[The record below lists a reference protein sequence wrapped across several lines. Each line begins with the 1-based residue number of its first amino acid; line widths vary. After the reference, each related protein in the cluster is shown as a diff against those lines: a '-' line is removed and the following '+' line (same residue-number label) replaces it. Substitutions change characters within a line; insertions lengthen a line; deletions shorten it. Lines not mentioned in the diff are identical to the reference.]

1 MWTKL
6 IFVALSL
13 LRCAVSSSPPKPIN
27 VSFSSVNLRNVLHW
41 FPGNGTP
48 EGTLFTVQYAI
59 YGNPREVRKGK
70 REHWRAVDQ
79 CTKIIRTWCDLSAET
94 RDEEERYY
102 ARVRALGRNSSSKWT
117 ETNKR
122 FDPKSETILGPP
134 LVSVEIENNSAVVTI
149 NGPVRYSPNN
159 HTPALTM
166 KTIYHRMSYNLS
178 IFSTHRNQVLHFPVE
193 NSLFKYHMM
202 DYNTEY
208 CFSAKSRFLSI
219 PLQSMSSVW
228 HCITTPQDPIIMQ
241 LQRVVVG
248 IVVPSLCICIIV
260 LVSYLLYNYLSGKE
274 QTSPPILNQ
283 LSFHPC
289 PVVFLPDHATLQLTS
304 IIPNK
309 PPPGMQPFIPYPSLR
324 PPNPYAPQRSDVQQE
339 PEEPMNNLS
348 DDYAAVITKKVSGEN
363 TRQRESEEGVAVN
376 NLKDEHQKNA
386 DCHEKKDVKIKD
398 DSSSSGY
405 KPQAETFGQSP
416 TQTEVSALLQRLPCS
431 PGPPVLPSQTQ
442 APTQSNQRSFS
453 DKQTIDNNTESSA
466 LWFTKNLQTGTFN
479 VHLNLP
485 LLKEEG
491 KREEIKGGE
500 QKQNQCENVPLLSEY
515 ASQVIPTMPTVH
527 SQRSDCLSDEYGA
540 LIQAKEAEAGHF
552 KRVMCS
558 NWNPEDMQEMLPMP
572 GMTFNVNERLGGMQP
587 SDSGKE
593 DNIGGTFEG
602 MYMTRNHLKLEN
614 VLLRQT
620 SDEEAGSQIEEE
632 EANGIWSSQMM
643 TRRN

>member
-1 MWTKL
+1 FWQTLLKFNLNVL
-6 IFVALSL
+6 ICFL
-13 LRCAVSSSPPKPIN
+13 LVSSSPPKPIN

-59 YGNPREVRKGK
+59 KGK

-274 QTSPPILNQ
+274 QTSPPIL
-283 LSFHPC
+283 
-289 PVVFLPDHATLQLTS
+289 
-304 IIPNK
+304 
-309 PPPGMQPFIPYPSLR
+309 
-324 PPNPYAPQRSDVQQE
+324 
-339 PEEPMNNLS
+339 
-348 DDYAAVITKKVSGEN
+348 
-363 TRQRESEEGVAVN
+363 
-376 NLKDEHQKNA
+376 
-386 DCHEKKDVKIKD
+386 
-398 DSSSSGY
+398 
-405 KPQAETFGQSP
+405 PQAETFGQSP